1 MAGFN
6 ANRTRSLFL
15 TTSVQIFPRI
25 KIALGS
31 ILYNSMIT
39 LTDNALTHL
48 HELTKEHNK
57 KYVRLQVKGGG
68 CAGFEYEWSFADEDT
83 RNDIVIH
90 DILLIDRI
98 NELYIAGMQLDYKK
112 EIFGSSFVF
121 DNPMA
126 KSSCGCG
133 TSFAV

>member
-1 MAGFN
+1 
-6 ANRTRSLFL
+6 
-15 TTSVQIFPRI
+15 
-25 KIALGS
+25 
-31 ILYNSMIT
+31 MIT

-48 HELTKEHNK
+48 QELTKEHNK